1 MKPGR
6 PQTSPHG
13 KLFGGDSLY
22 EVLAELAAHRGQ
34 RFSVLPMQDRAVV
47 PLAKAIGRTPT
58 QTRKEVRKLQSVG
71 VLEQVER
78 LRKAEVYAVAE
89 NEIADRL
96 LALPDLLVKR
106 LGHYRAAKPSAH

>member
-22 EVLAELAAHRGQ
+22 EVLAELAANRGKK
-34 RFSVLPMQDRAVV
+34 FSVLPMQDRTVV
-47 PLAKAIGRTPT
+47 PLAEMIGRTPT
-58 QTRKEVRKLQSVG
+58 QTRKEVRKLQKVG

-78 LRKAEVYAVAE
+78 LRKGEVCAVAE
-89 NEIADRL
+89 TTIAAPVL
-96 LALPDLLVKR
+96 SHPGLPVGR
-106 LGHYRAAKPSAH
+106 LGRSPRRG

>member
-22 EVLAELAAHRGQ
+22 EVLAELAANRGKK
-34 RFSVLPMQDRAVV
+34 FSVLPMQDRTVV
-47 PLAKAIGRTPT
+47 PLAEMIGRTPT
-58 QTRKEVRKLQSVG
+58 QTRKEVRKLQKVG

-78 LRKAEVYAVAE
+78 LRKAEVYAIAE
-89 NEIADRL
+89 NDIADHVL
-96 LALPDLLVKR
+96 SLPELLVER
-106 LGHYRAAKPSAH
+106 LGRYPRRG